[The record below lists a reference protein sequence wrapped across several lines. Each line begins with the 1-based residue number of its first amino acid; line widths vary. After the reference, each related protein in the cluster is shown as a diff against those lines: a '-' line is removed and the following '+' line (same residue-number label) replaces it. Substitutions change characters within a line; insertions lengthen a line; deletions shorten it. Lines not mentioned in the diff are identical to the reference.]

1 MGALGSFLLLLRQ
14 RRGWR
19 AAVVASMV
27 TALCCVRCRRLDDGT
42 TMATRVTM
50 KMLLYFVWQRRY
62 WRAAILLFDAAE
74 AKVACGVFVA
84 SKVTALW

>member
-1 MGALGSFLLLLRQ
+1 MRLLCYWQWRLVA
-14 RRGWR
+14 RGD
-19 AAVVASMV
+19 VVV
-27 TALCCVRCRRLDDGT
+27 CCRRLDDGT

-50 KMLLYFVWQRRY
+50 KMSLYFARQRRY

-74 AKVACGVFVA
+74 AKVVCSVFVA